1 MEFYRT
7 DVSAMPKLALAVRH
21 VHFEDCGSLTE
32 VLLERNFAIR
42 YLEAGRH
49 PLADVDVAAADLVI
63 GLGGPVAVYDQ
74 DKYPWMK
81 HELTLLERA
90 VRLDK
95 PILGICLGA
104 QMLAHV
110 LGARVYPGPAKELGW
125 SPLQLTAAGRDSVI
139 APLDGAATSMLHW
152 HGDTFDLPA
161 GAELLASTTKVANQ
175 IFRWRRALA
184 FQCHPE
190 VRAEDFERWLI
201 GHACEIEASGSVTQL
216 REDTARLAPTLT
228 RQASQVFSDWLTG
241 LDGTKAAHHG

>member
-1 MEFYRT
+1 MEYHRT
-7 DVSAMPKLALAVRH
+7 GASSLPKLAIAIRH

-42 YLEAGRH
+42 YIDVGRH
-49 PLADVDVAAADLVI
+49 PLADIDVAAADLVI
-63 GLGGPVAVYDQ
+63 GLGGPVAVYDHAR
-74 DKYPWMK
+74 YPWMR
-81 HELTLLERA
+81 HELALLERA
-90 VRLDK
+90 VKLDK

-110 LGARVYPGPAKELGW
+110 LGARVYAGPVKELGW
-125 SPLQLTAAGRDSVI
+125 SPLQLTEEGRTSVV
-139 APLDGAATSMLHW
+139 APLDGSATSMLHW
-152 HGDTFDLPA
+152 HGDTFDLPE
-161 GAELLASTTKVANQ
+161 GATLLASTAQVAHQ

-201 GHACEIEASGSVTQL
+201 GHACEIDARGSPTVTQL

-228 RQASQVFSDWLTG
+228 RQAGKVFADWLSQVES
-241 LDGTKAAHHG
+241 